1 MIKVLTLINDLMD
14 EMNISYTFDNWDA
27 DLELPHFVGEISE
40 VPTNDEDGCNE
51 YSFILTGFA
60 KSYTYLFAVA
70 EQLKSKFKTSEIIDG
85 IVFKYDN
92 TITMSNDTDDL
103 KQIQI
108 TLKIK
113 EWSV

>member
-1 MIKVLTLINDLMD
+1 MIKVLTLINNLMD
-14 EMNISYTFDNWDA
+14 EMNISYTFDNWEA
-27 DLELPHFVGEISE
+27 DLELPHFIGEISE
-40 VPTNDEDGCNE
+40 VPTETEDGCNE

-60 KSYTYLFAVA
+60 KNYSYLFRIA
-70 EQLKSKFKTSEIIDG
+70 EEIKNRFKLSEIIDG
-85 IVFKYDN
+85 IVVKYDN
-92 TITMSNDTDDL
+92 TITVSSDTDDL

>member
-1 MIKVLTLINDLMD
+1 MIKVLTLINNLMD
-14 EMNISYTFDNWDA
+14 EMGISYTFDNWDA
-27 DLELPHFVGEISE
+27 DLELPHFVGEVSE
-40 VPTNDEDGCNE
+40 VPTVDEDGCNE

-60 KSYTYLFAVA
+60 KNYSYILSVA
-70 EQLKSKFKTSEIIDG
+70 EQIRNKFKLSEIIDG
-85 IVFKYDN
+85 IVVKYDN
-92 TITMSNDTDDL
+92 TITVSSDTDDL